1 MKKLDCILLVDDD
14 EDCNFFHSRLIKKM
28 NCAERVEISYDGQS
42 ALELL
47 KSQRD
52 YSIDLILLDINMPV
66 MDGWNFLDEYKQ
78 FDNLGKSHVV
88 VMVSSSL
95 NPDDR
100 DKASSLGVVSDF
112 ATKYLNEQSMLK
124 ILNTHFKSVE

>member
-28 NCAERVEISYDGQS
+28 DCASRIEVKYDGQA
-42 ALELL
+42 ALKFL
-47 KSQRD
+47 KSNKD
-52 YSIDLILLDINMPV
+52 FAVDLILLDINMPV
-66 MDGWNFLDEYKQ
+66 MDGWNFLEEYDLLEDQK
-78 FDNLGKSHVV
+78 KSNAVI
-88 VMVSSSL
+88 MVSSSL

-100 DKASSLGVVSDF
+100 KRASSKGVVSDF

-124 ILNTHFKSVE
+124 ILNTHFQG